1 MLSSI
6 NIFSEKKG
14 EINRFLSSFYNT
26 DLEISNKFNWHK
38 SYKNP
43 VEMTDL
49 IGVFIEN
56 HEDFKISLWVCL
68 DHDVYIRVSDKNGD
82 KLIRYIYERY
92 PS

>member
-14 EINRFLSSFYNT
+14 EINRFLSSYYNT
-26 DLEISNKFNWHK
+26 DLEIANKLNWHK
-38 SYKNP
+38 AYRNP

-49 IGVFIEN
+49 IGVFIDNREN
-56 HEDFKISLWVCL
+56 FKISLWVCL
-68 DHDVYIRVSDKNGD
+68 DHDVYIRVSDNNAD
-82 KLIRYIYERY
+82 KLIRYIYQRY

>member
-1 MLSSI
+1 MRSSV

-14 EINRFLSSFYNT
+14 EINRFLSSYYNT
-26 DLEISNKFNWHK
+26 DLEIYNKLNWHK

-49 IGVFIEN
+49 IGVFVEN
-56 HEDFKISLWVCL
+56 RENFRISLWVCL
-68 DHDVYIRVSDKNGD
+68 DHDVYVRVSDKNAD
-82 KLIRYIYERY
+82 NLIRYIYERY

>member
-6 NIFSEKKG
+6 NIFSE
-14 EINRFLSSFYNT
+14 I
-26 DLEISNKFNWHK
+26 NWHK

-49 IGVFIEN
+49 IGVFIDN
-56 HEDFKISLWVCL
+56 HENFKISLWVCL
-68 DHDVYIRVSDKNGD
+68 DHDVYIRVSDKNAD
-82 KLIRYIYERY
+82 KLIRYIYQRY